1 MNNILEIHK
10 HHHSVHKI
18 SQTFMSNEKFSF
30 QFVTEYQLKL
40 EIMNLDGSKA
50 TPIGDMSVDILKST
64 EDIHLPFITKSINLS
79 FKIGCLSKELKRAEV
94 SPVFKKK
101 GSSIV
106 RDLEKIMYRLCKRK
120 LIEAMHRILKKS

>member
-1 MNNILEIHK
+1 
-10 HHHSVHKI
+10 
-18 SQTFMSNEKFSF
+18 MSNEKFSF

-106 RDLEKIMYRLCKRK
+106 RDL
-120 LIEAMHRILKKS
+120 